1 MAASL
6 DLGPTPYSDLGLEYN
21 ATQPQIDAALARS
34 HTHIEIDFENG
45 LPDDEAHE
53 RIRVIGE
60 AQLVLEDGQIRAL
73 YDAYLRR
80 VHGVRDFEYPTYHS
94 ILQVD
99 KDATEEE
106 ANANY
111 EHFMALW
118 AGGRYERVPQMAL
131 GGARDRMVARARRAQ
146 KDSEVRKDSAA
157 TIPIVG
163 TGQAAVVATTEHVQA
178 STSAPA
184 GFAPTTTQTTS
195 KAPKAPKKV
204 KDPDAPMIPKAPKKV
219 KDLDANKSKVP
230 KAPKEPKVPNPA
242 KVTKPQKPKTNK
254 KAAGAQNGAPIPN
267 AVEIGA
273 APMAEQAAEGQA
285 PGDIQQATN
294 GQNAPVAV
302 MGAPV

>member
-1 MAASL
+1 
-6 DLGPTPYSDLGLEYN
+6 
-21 ATQPQIDAALARS
+21 
-34 HTHIEIDFENG
+34 
-45 LPDDEAHE
+45 
-53 RIRVIGE
+53 
-60 AQLVLEDGQIRAL
+60 
-73 YDAYLRR
+73 
-80 VHGVRDFEYPTYHS
+80 
-94 ILQVD
+94 
-99 KDATEEE
+99 
-106 ANANY
+106 
-111 EHFMALW
+111 
-118 AGGRYERVPQMAL
+118 
-131 GGARDRMVARARRAQ
+131 MVARARRAQ

-204 KDPDAPMIPKAPKKV
+204 KDPNAPKIPKAPKKV

-230 KAPKEPKVPNPA
+230 KAPKEPKVPKPA